1 MIFNSS
7 INVYMKKI
15 LFSLLFAA
23 MAFGANAQEV
33 VNGVRVPSG
42 YQGHIE
48 YSNLF
53 YVDGSNTAM
62 DLSTTHGFYYTPNM
76 FVGLG
81 IGFHGAPGDV
91 YLPIYAAAKYI
102 FNYRT
107 KVSPTVQMKM
117 GSFFNDGA
125 KPYGDL
131 SFGFRFAS
139 DRDFAFSIQACGSF
153 YAPFN
158 VTETEWDYVNDKY
171 ITTTERRNLSS
182 VGLRLGI
189 EW

>member
-1 MIFNSS
+1 
-7 INVYMKKI
+7 MKKI
-15 LFSLLFAA
+15 LVSLLFAA
-23 MAFGANAQEV
+23 MAYSANAQVV
-33 VNGVRVPSG
+33 VNGVREPSG
-42 YQGHIE
+42 YQGHLE

-53 YVDGSNTAM
+53 YVNGLGTGM
-62 DLSTTHGFYYTPNM
+62 DISTTHGFYYTPNM

-81 IGFHGAPGDV
+81 IGLHVAPGDAYV
-91 YLPIYAAAKYI
+91 PIYAAAKYI

-107 KVSPTVQMKM
+107 KISPTVQMKM
-117 GSFFNDGA
+117 GSFFNEGA
-125 KPYGDL
+125 KPYVDL

-153 YAPFN
+153 YAPFDY
-158 VTETEWDYVNDKY
+158 TESYWDNSISSYN
-171 ITTTERRNLSS
+171 TLTERRNLSS

>member
-1 MIFNSS
+1 
-7 INVYMKKI
+7 MKKI
-15 LFSLLFAA
+15 LVSLLFAA
-23 MAFGANAQEV
+23 MAFSANAQEV
-33 VNGVRVPSG
+33 IDGVRVPSG

-53 YVDGSNTAM
+53 YVKGWGTAM

-76 FVGLG
+76 FVGIGMG
-81 IGFHGAPGDV
+81 IHVAPGDAYIPV
-91 YLPIYAAAKYI
+91 YASAKYV

-107 KVSPTVQMKM
+107 KISPTLQMRM

-125 KPYGDL
+125 KPYGDI
-131 SFGFRFAS
+131 SFGCRFAS
-139 DRDFAFSIQACGSF
+139 DRDFAFSIQACASY

-158 VTETEWDYVNDKY
+158 YVEDHWDSTIGTYA
-171 ITTTERRNLSS
+171 TTTTRMNLSS
-182 VGLRLGI
+182 IGLRLGI

>member
-1 MIFNSS
+1 
-7 INVYMKKI
+7 MKKI
-15 LFSLLFAA
+15 LVSLLFAA
-23 MAFGANAQEV
+23 MAYTAGAQEV

-53 YVDGSNTAM
+53 YLSGGGTAM
-62 DLSTTHGFYYTPNM
+62 DISTTHGFFYTSNM
-76 FVGLG
+76 YIGLG
-81 IGFHGAPGDV
+81 MGLHVAPEGGYV
-91 YLPIYAAAKYI
+91 PIYAAAKYV
-102 FNYRT
+102 FNNT
-107 KVSPTVQMKM
+107 SKISPTLQLRM
-117 GSFFNDGA
+117 GSFFHEGA

-131 SFGFRFAS
+131 SFGLRFAS

-153 YAPFN
+153 YAPFDE
-158 VTETEWDYVNDKY
+158 VEDHWDNTLSTYV
-171 ITTTERRNLSS
+171 TTTTRMHLSS

>member
-1 MIFNSS
+1 
-7 INVYMKKI
+7 MKKI
-15 LFSLLFAA
+15 LVSLLFAA
-23 MAFGANAQEV
+23 MAFTANAQDV
-33 VNGVRVPSG
+33 INGVRVPSG
-42 YQGHIE
+42 YQGHVE

-53 YVDGSNTAM
+53 YVIGGGTAM

-81 IGFHGAPGDV
+81 IGLHIAPGDAYIPV
-91 YLPIYAAAKYI
+91 YASAKYI

-107 KVSPTVQMKM
+107 KISPTVQLRM

-131 SFGFRFAS
+131 SFGLRFAS
-139 DRDFAFSIQACGSF
+139 DHDFAFSIQACGSF
-153 YAPFN
+153 YAPFDY
-158 VTETEWDYVNDKY
+158 TDSYWDYQADRYV
-171 ITTTERRNLSS
+171 TTATRKNLSS
-182 VGLRLGI
+182 IGLRLGI

>member
-1 MIFNSS
+1 
-7 INVYMKKI
+7 MKKI
-15 LFSLLFAA
+15 LVSLLFAA
-23 MAFGANAQEV
+23 MAYTAGAQEV

-53 YVDGSNTAM
+53 YVSGSGTAM
-62 DLSTTHGFYYTPNM
+62 DITTTHGFFYTSNM

-81 IGFHGAPGDV
+81 MGFHVAPEGA
-91 YLPIYAAAKYI
+91 YFPIFAAAKYV
-102 FNYRT
+102 FNNT
-107 KVSPTVQMKM
+107 AKISPTLQLRM
-117 GSFFNDGA
+117 GSFFQEGA

-139 DRDFAFSIQACGSF
+139 DHDFAFSIQACGSF
-153 YAPFN
+153 YAPFDE
-158 VTETEWDYVNDKY
+158 VDDHWDQNLSTYY
-171 ITTTERRNLSS
+171 TTTTRINLSS

>member
-1 MIFNSS
+1 MISIVFYSS
-7 INVYMKKI
+7 KMKKI
-15 LFSLLFAA
+15 LVSLLFAA
-23 MAFGANAQEV
+23 VVMTANAQTATE
-33 VNGVRVPSG
+33 VRVPSG
-42 YQGHIE
+42 YQGHVE

-53 YVDGSNTAM
+53 YLKGGTGM
-62 DLSTTHGFYYTPNM
+62 DISTTHGFYYTPNM

-81 IGFHGAPGDV
+81 IGLHVAPKDTYV
-91 YLPIYAAAKYI
+91 PIYAAAKYV
-102 FNYRT
+102 FNY
-107 KVSPTVQMKM
+107 KSKISPTVQMKL
-117 GSFFNDGA
+117 GSFFSEGA

-153 YAPFN
+153 YAPFDY
-158 VTETEWDYVNDKY
+158 TDGYWDSDTNTYVSK
-171 ITTTERRNLSS
+171 TERWNLSS

>member
-1 MIFNSS
+1 
-7 INVYMKKI
+7 MKKI
-15 LFSLLFAA
+15 LFSLLFAS
-23 MAFGANAQEV
+23 MAFSANAQDV

-53 YVDGSNTAM
+53 YVKGGGTAM
-62 DLSTTHGFYYTPNM
+62 DISTTHGFFYTSNM
-76 FVGLG
+76 FIGLG
-81 IGFHGAPGDV
+81 MGIHVAPDGGYV
-91 YLPIYAAAKYI
+91 PIYAAAKYV
-102 FNYRT
+102 FNN
-107 KVSPTVQMKM
+107 KSKISPTLQLRM
-117 GSFFNDGA
+117 GSFFHEGA

-131 SFGFRFAS
+131 SFGLRFAS

-153 YAPFN
+153 YAPFDE
-158 VTETEWDYVNDKY
+158 VEDHWDSGLGMYA
-171 ITTTERRNLSS
+171 TTTTRMNLSS

>member
-1 MIFNSS
+1 
-7 INVYMKKI
+7 MKKI
-15 LFSLLFAA
+15 LVSLLFAA
-23 MAFGANAQEV
+23 MAFTANAQV
-33 VNGVRVPSG
+33 TIINGVRVPSG

-81 IGFHGAPGDV
+81 IGLHVAPGDAYV
-91 YLPIYAAAKYI
+91 PIYAAAKYI

-125 KPYGDL
+125 KPYVDL

-153 YAPFN
+153 YAPFDY
-158 VTETEWDYVNDKY
+158 TESYWDNSISSYN
-171 ITTTERRNLSS
+171 TLTERRNLSS